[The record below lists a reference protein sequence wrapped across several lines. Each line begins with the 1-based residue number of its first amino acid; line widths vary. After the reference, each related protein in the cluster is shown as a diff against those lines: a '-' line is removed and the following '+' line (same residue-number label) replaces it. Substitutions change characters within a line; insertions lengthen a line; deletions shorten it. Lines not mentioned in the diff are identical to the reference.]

1 MLFLAGLGVTH
12 QSLMQKELRFALLAK
27 TEALAIFVGAATGI
41 VSALLGAGVWALV
54 LQALVTTGL
63 ATVLAIALQPWWP
76 RLHLRAADIRDVSQF
91 SLNLTGSNIL
101 NYFVR
106 NADQLFIL
114 KFLGT
119 FELGLYA
126 LACKM
131 LLLPISSINA
141 VFNRVLF
148 PLYSR
153 IQDDDARLRNAF
165 LKTTATIALVV
176 FPCLVGFAMV
186 ADSLVAGILPASWL
200 PIVPLT
206 GALAIV
212 GLVQS
217 VATSSGTIYMAKG
230 RTDLLLL
237 WTIATGV
244 FAITGFAIGVQWG
257 ALGVARAYAVLAGL
271 LLLPGMALVLR
282 LIDTS
287 LSQFLAACWRPLCCA
302 LVMGVGIW
310 AVGRATLPALSP
322 LQDLAVRIPIGI
334 TLYLVLSLA
343 LNREHLREVIATAR
357 RQQSSPAPTLS

>member
-1 MLFLAGLGVTH
+1 MDDAPQQT
-12 QSLMQKELRFALLAK
+12 QSGRVLRVDAK
-27 TEALAIFVGAATGI
+27 VCHVQVE
-41 VSALLGAGVWALV
+41 AGVI
-54 LQALVTTGL
+54 QASPRGHLFENLEGRKNP
-63 ATVLAIALQPWWP
+63 IAVG
-76 RLHLRAADIRDVSQF
+76 DFVDVSLEGNPVAIESVHERRNYLGRTASSHDPREQ
-91 SLNLTGSNIL
+91 IL
-101 NYFVR
+101 VA